1 MATEQGG
8 YSLFTG
14 VGERSREGNDLWT
27 EMGESGVLQKTALV
41 FGQMNEPPGAR
52 MRVGLTGLTMAE
64 YFRDVEHQDVLLFI
78 DNIFRFVQAGSEV
91 SALLG
96 RMPSAVGYQ
105 PTLAT
110 ELGELQERIASTKN
124 GSITSVQAIY
134 VPADDLTDPAP
145 ATAFSHLDAT
155 TVLSRSIVELGI
167 YPAVAPLES
176 SSRMLTPDIVGMRH
190 YQTAREVQRILQR
203 YNELQDIIAILGM
216 DELSPE
222 DRKTVSRARRVQRFM
237 SQPFHVAESFTG
249 MPGKFVHIEDT
260 IKGFEAILGGD
271 CDSIPEQDF
280 LMAGSIE
287 DVYAKGR

>member
-1 MATEQGG
+1 M
-8 YSLFTG
+8 
-14 VGERSREGNDLWT
+14 
-27 EMGESGVLQKTALV
+27 
-41 FGQMNEPPGAR
+41 
-52 MRVGLTGLTMAE
+52 
-64 YFRDVEHQDVLLFI
+64 
-78 DNIFRFVQAGSEV
+78 
-91 SALLG
+91 
-96 RMPSAVGYQ
+96 
-105 PTLAT
+105 
-110 ELGELQERIASTKN
+110 
-124 GSITSVQAIY
+124 
-134 VPADDLTDPAP
+134 
-145 ATAFSHLDAT
+145 
-155 TVLSRSIVELGI
+155 ELGI

-176 SSRMLTPDIVGMRH
+176 SSRMLTPDIVGKRH
-190 YQTAREVQRILQR
+190 YQTAKEVQRVLQR

-271 CDSIPEQDF
+271 CDNIPEQNF